1 MYVKRASNK
10 EIVAL
15 STEQSADYPEFVAN
29 NDPDLLQFMQK
40 NIPAYALAASS
51 ELSHSEQLQ
60 DSDAEL
66 ARVLEDLIELLTAN
80 GIITFTKLPMAAQVK
95 LLNRKTL
102 RHDMQRLSLFNEEED
117 DSIMP

>member
-15 STEQSADYPEFVAN
+15 STEPSADYPEFISN

-40 NIPAYALAASS
+40 NMPTYALAST
-51 ELSHSEQLQ
+51 ELSHSQQLE
-60 DSDAEL
+60 DSDADL
-66 ARVLEDLIELLTAN
+66 ARVLEDLVELLTAN
-80 GIITFTKLPMAAQVK
+80 GVITFTKLPMAAQVK

-102 RHDMQRLSLFNEEED
+102 RHNMQTLSLLNEEED

>member
-15 STEQSADYPEFVAN
+15 STEQSADYPEFIAH
-29 NDPDLLQFMQK
+29 NDPELLQFMQK
-40 NIPAYALAASS
+40 NIPAYALAKT
-51 ELSHSEQLQ
+51 ELGYSKKLQ
-60 DSDAEL
+60 DSDADL
-66 ARVLEDLIELLTAN
+66 ARVLEDLVELLTAN

-102 RHDMQRLSLFNEEED
+102 RHDMQRLNLFNEEED